1 MLFLAERIQLSRT
14 QGGSMQLLL
23 YHITTAPPL
32 HGARAEGGHPLGSPS
47 TGCLANPILCQV
59 WKTRR
64 ELTLLNPH
72 SSSVKQLP

>member
-32 HGARAEGGHPLGSPS
+32 HGARAEGGHPLGSP
-47 TGCLANPILCQV
+47 A
-59 WKTRR
+59 
-64 ELTLLNPH
+64 LLIP
-72 SSSVKQLP
+72 SSARCGKPEEN